1 MLESYDSL
9 RYIFRKDETIMLAPH
24 ELKNKQFQKT
34 FKGYNP
40 QEVDEYLEFVLEK
53 YTEAYRENNELE
65 RKLRIVVT
73 NLDEIKDEEESIRST
88 LISAQKMAEKIIADA
103 NDRADIITGAIKD
116 RCDGVIAEFRQQLQA
131 EKEKAWIMRT
141 RIIDFKKQLYEL
153 YGQHI
158 AELKDLSV
166 NEIEDIVLPNDDA
179 LVASIF
185 NDVKSRIEE
194 ETERRKN
201 VRELKAEA
209 PQFADIAKEAE
220 AEAEAEEP
228 VEAAPEAAEPQPEL
242 STEAK
247 AAEDEYLKYMM
258 GESTPDVE

>member
-1 MLESYDSL
+1 
-9 RYIFRKDETIMLAPH
+9 MLAPH

-34 FKGYNP
+34 FKGYSP

-131 EKEKAWIMRT
+131 EKEKAWVMRT
-141 RIIDFKKQLYEL
+141 SIIDFKKQVYEL
-153 YGQHI
+153 YGKHI
-158 AELKDLSV
+158 EELKDLSV

-179 LVASIF
+179 IISGIF
-185 NDVKSRIEE
+185 TDVKGRIEE
-194 ETERRKN
+194 ETERRKALRE
-201 VRELKAEA
+201 RELKAEEPA
-209 PQFADIAKEAE
+209 HLTEEAGNENGSEAE
-220 AEAEAEEP
+220 AEAAENAEAVQSEP
-228 VEAAPEAAEPQPEL
+228 LPEL
-242 STEAK
+242 SEK
-247 AAEDEYLKYMM
+247 AEKAEDDYLKYMM
-258 GESTPDVE
+258 GEGTAE